1 LPKIRP
7 FEENAGRYEDWFSR
21 HENAYLAEVRA
32 IAQLMSPCRQGLEI
46 GVGSGRFAGQLGIR
60 FGLDPSLR
68 MLSLTRGRGILSAAG
83 TGEALPFIDS
93 CFDLALMVTTVCFL
107 DNVDGA
113 FVEARRVLKPAGVF
127 IIGLVDKNSPLGRLY
142 LERSKKSVFYRS
154 AEFYGVDEIVNQMKR
169 AGFSDFQFRQTLFG
183 SPEETPPS
191 ESIKAGYGEGSF
203 VAIKAVKETG

>member
-32 IAQLMSPCRQGLEI
+32 IAQLMGPCRRGLEV

-60 FGLDPSLR
+60 FGVDPSLK
-68 MLSLTRGRGILSAAG
+68 MLSLSRGRGILSAAG
-83 TGEALPFIDS
+83 TGEDLPFIDN

-107 DNVDGA
+107 DNADSA
-113 FVEARRVLKPAGVF
+113 FREAQRVLEPAGVF
-127 IIGLVDKNSPLGRLY
+127 IIGMVDKNSPLGRSY
-142 LERSKKSVFYRS
+142 LERSRKSVFYRE
-154 AEFYGVDEIVNQMKR
+154 AEFYSVDDIVAQMKR

-191 ESIKAGYGEGSF
+191 EPVKAGYGEGSF
-203 VAIKAVKETG
+203 VAIKAANETG